1 MGGKGGKGRE
11 GKGRDGKGMG
21 GEGTEGKGRGENG
34 REGEGREGKGREGKG
49 WEWNFPVVSGSFA
62 IAQRAWVQTFRQN
75 IVCSNPR
82 EQINFLWS
90 F

>member
-1 MGGKGGKGRE
+1 
-11 GKGRDGKGMG
+11 MG
-21 GEGTEGKGRGENG
+21 GEGTEGKGRGEKG
-34 REGEGREGKGREGKG
+34 REGEGREGKGREG
-49 WEWNFPVVSGSFA
+49 NFPVVSGSFA